1 MREPEKALSFASKA
15 QGQELLEQQRSL
27 HREIKKLRG
36 VFRKKV
42 KNALR
47 MLCKR
52 AIQKDLLKWKK
63 FILFF
68 FENQEKISF

>member
-1 MREPEKALSFASKA
+1 LKEPEKALSFASKA

-27 HREIKKLRG
+27 HRENKKLRG
-36 VFRKKV
+36 VLRKKV

-52 AIQKDLLKWKK
+52 AILFGGGGGGKK
-63 FILFF
+63 SCMGCFMI
-68 FENQEKISF
+68 KRIY